1 MSPARF
7 VDRTGSSPTE
17 LDPWPPVVIP
27 RAQLDAEVARLAA
40 LPNPANGRRRSLVA
54 HERAG
59 EPGWG
64 LAPGIRVSLD
74 VLLPGERT
82 EPIRHNSSGLSF
94 CLAGGGHASVGACSF
109 AFEQFDVWHL
119 PSMTTYSL
127 CNDRDT
133 VNVLLTYTN
142 AALLEQMGVH
152 VVEDPSTDATIEAP
166 RVAES
171 GGTDEPAHRPHVEL
185 DGGAFLM
192 SYEELINP
200 RVVESRPLHWPWS
213 RVREQLDG
221 LAGLGAEYRGRR
233 LVLLYNPATG
243 RTNGTSMNLF
253 ATMTVRPPDIVDRPH
268 RHVAAAINYYMAGSG
283 YSRVGDR
290 KLEWS
295 AGDLMLSAPGWVVHH
310 HASGP
315 ELVYELTVQDSP
327 LNLAMDSL
335 LWQEDLKRPPILLGS
350 SPGFRTNRAEMGRSE
365 RGESS

>member
-1 MSPARF
+1 MSGARF
-7 VDRTGSSPTE
+7 VDRTGSMPTE

-40 LPNPANGRRRSLVA
+40 PPAPANGRRRSFVA

-59 EPGWG
+59 APGWG

-82 EPIRHNSSGLSF
+82 EPIRHNSSGVSF
-94 CLAGGGHASVGACSF
+94 CIAGSGHAEVGAHVFSF
-109 AFEQFDVWHL
+109 ERFDVWHL
-119 PSMTTYSL
+119 PSMTTYTQ
-127 CNDRDT
+127 CNDGDELQ
-133 VNVLLTYTN
+133 VLLTYTN
-142 AALLEQMGVH
+142 AALLEQMNVH
-152 VVEDPSTDATIEAP
+152 VVEDPAVEADDKGD
-166 RVAES
+166 VD
-171 GGTDEPAHRPHVEL
+171 TEPGDVEEQLYREHVEL

-200 RVVESRPLHWPWS
+200 RVVQSRPLHWPWA

-221 LAGLGAEYRGRR
+221 LAGLGADYRGRR

-283 YSRVGDR
+283 YSRVGGR

-295 AGDLMLSAPGWVVHH
+295 AGDLMFSAPGWVVHH

-335 LWQEDLKRPPILLGS
+335 LWQEDLTRPPILLGS
-350 SPGFRTNRAEMGRSE
+350 SPGFRTNRSELRS
-365 RGESS
+365 RPS